1 MAVHYS
7 LFPSVLVQCGES
19 IHWPVRVVLCDPTV
33 NQTPV
38 RIFYCM
44 DYNEEDDVVMTGAS
58 ISFTE
63 VEVNEDDL
71 AVPASA
77 MHS

>member
-1 MAVHYS
+1 MAVHHS
-7 LFPSVLVQCGES
+7 LFPSILVQCGES

-33 NQTPV
+33 NQTLM
-38 RIFYCM
+38 RISYCM
-44 DYNEEDDVVMTGAS
+44 DYNEDDVVMTGAS

-71 AVPASA
+71 AGPA
-77 MHS
+77 